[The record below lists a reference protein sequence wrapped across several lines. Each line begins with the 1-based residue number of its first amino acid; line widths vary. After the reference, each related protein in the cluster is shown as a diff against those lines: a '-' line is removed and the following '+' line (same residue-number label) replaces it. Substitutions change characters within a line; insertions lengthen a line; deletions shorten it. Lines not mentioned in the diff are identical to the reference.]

1 MTSRQWRRCSRTPPS
16 LPLSNPQRRIAMTNA
31 ELIPFVSGNVNGSGT
46 LAQVRR
52 VVICAGTGCM
62 ANGAMK
68 VFEQFK
74 HEITNSGLRV
84 ILELRPEAA
93 GGEVRLSKSG
103 CQGFCQMGPLV
114 SVLPDGIL
122 YTKVRSEDVVEP
134 FGAAGS
140 QSELARD

>member
-1 MTSRQWRRCSRTPPS
+1 
-16 LPLSNPQRRIAMTNA
+16 MTNA
-31 ELIPFVSGNVNGSGT
+31 NLVSVTTGNAEGSAT

-68 VFEQFK
+68 VYEQFK
-74 HEITNSGLRV
+74 REVADSGLHA

-93 GGEVRLSKSG
+93 DDEVRLSKSG

-122 YTKVRSEDVVEP
+122 YTKVRSEDVKEIVQQTLVSGQAVER
-134 FGAAGS
+134 
-140 QSELARD
+140 LLY